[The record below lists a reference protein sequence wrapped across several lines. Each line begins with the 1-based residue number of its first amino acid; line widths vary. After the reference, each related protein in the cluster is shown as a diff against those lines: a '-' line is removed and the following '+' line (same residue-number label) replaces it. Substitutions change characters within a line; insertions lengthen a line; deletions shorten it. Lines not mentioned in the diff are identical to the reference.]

1 MDKRQQYMRENTSES
16 GVALVFALAM
26 LALLLLMLIGFLA
39 SAIFEQRIAYNQSGQ
54 SITRTIARSAL
65 QHASNMLA
73 VYDGIVDEIPAF
85 TGYAE
90 KENKSG
96 PITDTTPA
104 WRMTPLSSINH
115 TDIDN
120 MGDAFDLIK
129 KLLQNRG
136 INHDNYV
143 WDKEIGD
150 KKNIPQ
156 WVPMIVKVGD
166 KHSHITGRFAYT
178 IIPNLGIEPNLLN
191 DADPTERI
199 GLKYKELPF
208 SGLELGSGNWQRIFN
223 QPKWMSLDVLGSK
236 YVLGKDLDKTPWEKE
251 MPDTVVARDDFREKE
266 KTTFMELVNTFFTTD
281 QDRSVD
287 FDEDRINLAEVGT
300 QANADKI
307 ADLIA
312 SDSTLKKQIA
322 ANIVDYIDADS
333 IPTSDVTDT
342 KTWLTSEHPT
352 FTGNEKTP
360 YINQIVPA
368 FELTGTYTVEK
379 GTAIDEMQSV
389 TRNLSFAHKG
399 KIYVELINIYPAQLS
414 NVRKIVIKDV
424 SFTLKGEIRWGTA
437 AGESFTPAATGSNN
451 SKAVSQVFSKDQ
463 IEIDTG
469 ADITVSANGYAVAT
483 ADVTFTGS
491 IPAASDTR
499 NMSTGVT
506 PAADVD
512 LKIRDFKFER
522 AVLLDKDGNGL
533 DFVKG
538 MTVPDGE
545 RNFIGTVENTTDPLM
560 PDNRNAWVFTT
571 SGSTFTSAA
580 YADFQVND
588 PRCNLTEDNWKIDFV
603 RDKAAVTQHTD
614 LELGAKNKDAEVKNT
629 ELPNAADEATWKDLE
644 SAEDPAN
651 VSTAYIRD
659 GVMTSVWEL
668 GFIHRGKPWQTINL
682 KSANHTKEKTY
693 VNDAVLLDEIAFYD
707 PDASADDKEKEKK
720 KKYNIN
726 YPYTHIAAFG
736 PLVKG
741 LKYCPV
747 NKTDIIDAGG
757 LYPESEGKILEE
769 DEWQG
774 LRKWIAWKCHKSKDG
789 NPSKFDG
796 AENYHFYRHRGYLAN
811 VITDWAVNSDDSPY
825 KGKDIKEVH
834 LEELISKITPLTR
847 AGEPYEYFTIYIVA
861 QTIKDV
867 GGLTEGKKM
876 VRYNH
881 DGSEVPDTDNEAKQG
896 RWDPKLDEITGEVF
910 MVARVRRNLDC
921 LGNDSCKDGK
931 HVGGCQYGIT
941 VIESYT
947 INEL

>member
-26 LALLLLMLIGFLA
+26 LALLLIMLIGFLA

-90 KENKSG
+90 EENKSG
-96 PITDTTPA
+96 SITDTTPA

-115 TDIDN
+115 TDIEN

-136 INHDNYV
+136 INPDNYV
-143 WDKEIGD
+143 WDKEIGG

-156 WVPMIVKVGD
+156 WVPMIVKVGGE
-166 KHSHITGRFAYT
+166 HSHITGRFAYT

-191 DADPTERI
+191 DADPTKRI

-208 SGLELGSGNWQRIFN
+208 SGLELGSANWQRIFN
-223 QPKWMSLDVLGSK
+223 QSKWMSLDVLGSK

-251 MPDTVVARDDFREKE
+251 MPDTVVARDDFRETE
-266 KTTFMELVNTFFTTD
+266 KTAYMELVNTFFTTD

-322 ANIVDYIDADS
+322 ANIVDFVDKES
-333 IPTSDVTDT
+333 ESGVENEIPTSDVAPAD
-342 KTWLTSEHPT
+342 WLTSTTHPT
-352 FTGNEKTP
+352 YTGNEKTP
-360 YINQIVPA
+360 YLNQLAVKLKVDAEYKETHTEISGSDPA
-368 FELTGTYTVEK
+368 RKKIKQELKVTV
-379 GTAIDEMQSV
+379 APDV
-389 TRNLSFAHKG
+389 VA
-399 KIYVELINIYPAQLS
+399 ELINIYKHAFTAKSKVQLKDLTIEVTASIGEGTGKSIKHTFTINNPQTAEMTLGANSYASATLATPPAAKVLQFDPIEKEVANGDKADDIDLKITVDKIKFDRAVVIHNNR
-414 NVRKIVIKDV
+414 NVDYTQFDNIDKNYGLIDPLNAVAAP
-424 SFTLKGEIRWGTA
+424 GEP
-437 AGESFTPAATGSNN
+437 GEPGTPADPSNPGEGGST
-451 SKAVSQVFSKDQ
+451 S
-463 IEIDTG
+463 TW
-469 ADITVSANGYAVAT
+469 
-483 ADVTFTGS
+483 TFTGS
-491 IPAASDTR
+491 T
-499 NMSTGVT
+499 TT
-506 PAADVD
+506 PDPETKTETTTA
-512 LKIRDFKFER
+512 
-522 AVLLDKDGNGL
+522 
-533 DFVKG
+533 FVNWEA
-538 MTVPDGE
+538 M
-545 RNFIGTVENTTDPLM
+545 
-560 PDNRNAWVFTT
+560 
-571 SGSTFTSAA
+571 
-580 YADFQVND
+580 D
-588 PRCNLTEDNWKIDFV
+588 PRCNLIAADSDTDYWKASDLQ
-603 RDKAAVTQHTD
+603 TQNDGT
-614 LELGAKNKDAEVKNT
+614 LPNIGGKNKDANPNNSNLTKEMDLEFT
-629 ELPNAADEATWKDLE
+629 EDEDPKDL
-644 SAEDPAN
+644 
-651 VSTAYIRD
+651 STAYIRD

-682 KSANHTKEKTY
+682 KSADHTKEKTY
-693 VNDAVLLDEIAFYD
+693 LNDAVLLDEIAFYD
-707 PDASADDKEKEKK
+707 PDASADDKEKEKT

-747 NKTDIIDAGG
+747 DKTDIVDAEG
-757 LYPESEGKILEE
+757 LYPEE
-769 DEWQG
+769 DGTSLNDDQWIS

-825 KGKDIKEVH
+825 KG
-834 LEELISKITPLTR
+834 EEKCIWK
-847 AGEPYEYFTIYIVA
+847 
-861 QTIKDV
+861 
-867 GGLTEGKKM
+867 
-876 VRYNH
+876 N
-881 DGSEVPDTDNEAKQG
+881 
-896 RWDPKLDEITGEVF
+896 
-910 MVARVRRNLDC
+910 
-921 LGNDSCKDGK
+921 
-931 HVGGCQYGIT
+931 
-941 VIESYT
+941 
-947 INEL
+947 